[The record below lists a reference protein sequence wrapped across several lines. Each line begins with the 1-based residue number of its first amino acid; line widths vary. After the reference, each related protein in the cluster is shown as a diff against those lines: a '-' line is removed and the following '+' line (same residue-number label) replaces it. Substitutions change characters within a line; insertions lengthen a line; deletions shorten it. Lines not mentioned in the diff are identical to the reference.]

1 MGNLI
6 SLFLLSMLA
15 TEPETSNPGEITFLE
30 HSCST
35 QVQQTPLLM
44 PELGSTSLLGQKRLN
59 LGHKVP
65 DEYCFQSK
73 AEKVLR
79 RKQFLHFPFQKVPG
93 KLPKPRARTS
103 AATLRLCPATAVTK
117 GSWQSSATAA
127 VRPSWAIWG
136 ALQMYLLEHTH
147 PGGSCASP
155 CCLHPETKCYWDTTA
170 NKELWGSSYHSW
182 FTAAA
187 ITTTRLTRL
196 SALTLLS
203 DLCLETFYFDYKL

>member
-44 PELGSTSLLGQKRLN
+44 PELGSTPLFGQKRLN
-59 LGHKVP
+59 LAHKVP

-93 KLPKPRARTS
+93 KLLKPRARTS

-127 VRPSWAIWG
+127 VRPSWAFGEHCKCTFWSTHILG
-136 ALQMYLLEHTH
+136 VPVPLPAVYTQKVLLR
-147 PGGSCASP
+147 
-155 CCLHPETKCYWDTTA
+155 
-170 NKELWGSSYHSW
+170 YHSKQRAVGQ
-182 FTAAA
+182 FTPQLIYWCCYHTSQADKA
-187 ITTTRLTRL
+187 
-196 SALTLLS
+196 
-203 DLCLETFYFDYKL
+203 

>member
-6 SLFLLSMLA
+6 SLFLLSMLT

-44 PELGSTSLLGQKRLN
+44 PELGSTPILGQKRLN
-59 LGHKVP
+59 LGHTVP

-79 RKQFLHFPFQKVPG
+79 KKQFLHFPFQKVPG
-93 KLPKPRARTS
+93 KLPKPRARTR
-103 AATLRLCPATAVTK
+103 AATLRALSCH
-117 GSWQSSATAA
+117 SSNQGQLAEQCHSSCETQL
-127 VRPSWAIWG
+127 G
-136 ALQMYLLEHTH
+136 HLEHCKCTFWSTH
-147 PGGSCASP
+147 ILGVPVPLPADYTQKQKVLLRYHS
-155 CCLHPETKCYWDTTA
+155 KQ
-170 NKELWGSSYHSW
+170 KLWGSSYHSW

-187 ITTTRLTRL
+187 ITPTRLTRL